1 MSVNRRR
8 LQQQLSFEILVRDAV
23 WETLACQESVEKKQ
37 ISVYSD
43 GDITRV
49 SIAHHEESAA
59 EETLMCIRD
68 DTDFVAT
75 FSGHLGGDTIVSLQ
89 SAAKIVEVLHIPPSP
104 PSQTQT
110 EITLGPT
117 NVKTGDGDDSGGMS
131 TGAMVGIIIGCTLA
145 GMLLMAAAGYAY
157 ILMLRKKMSTLTMMK
172 TSTPMA
178 GDTSGKSVST
188 GDATLS
194 APDGEPTSSL
204 EVASQPSRV

>member
-68 DTDFVAT
+68 DTDFVET
-75 FSGHLGGDTIVSLQ
+75 FSQQIGGEYVVSMQ
-89 SAAKIVEVLHIPPSP
+89 SAPEIVEVLHIPPSP
-104 PSQTQT
+104 PSQT

-131 TGAMVGIIIGCTLA
+131 TGALVGIIIGCMVA
-145 GMLLMAAAGYAY
+145 GMLLMAAASYAY
-157 ILMLRKKMSTLTMMK
+157 VLALRKKMSTLTMMK
-172 TSTPMA
+172 ISNPTA
-178 GDTSGKSVST
+178 GDSSGKSAST